1 MNYSLIEI
9 LYIYML
15 SQYSKS
21 QKTHRTGYISE
32 QEPATLTL

>member
-1 MNYSLIEI
+1 MNYSLVEY
-9 LYIYML
+9 YIYKL

-21 QKTHRTGYISE
+21 QKTHRTRYISE